1 MAERSAREDAPRCTS
16 PPNQRA
22 PGWLW
27 QAVVWV
33 LALAATTT
41 AIAQTLAIKD
51 HLLPWSDERT
61 TLTEQ
66 YLAAHRTAPL
76 SGDPEVD
83 TRMVARAVVLHWT
96 GGPTAMSAW
105 NTFAPTRLS
114 GRPELSRGGALNVG
128 AHFLVDR
135 DGTIQRLVPEDRVVR
150 HCIGLN
156 HVAIG
161 VENVGGPD
169 LPLTDAQV
177 EADAALVREL
187 AAKLPIEYLLG
198 HQEAPRMEATPL
210 FEERDPG
217 YRNSKPDPGA
227 AFMEKVRAKVAD
239 LGLKAPP

>member
-1 MAERSAREDAPRCTS
+1 M
-16 PPNQRA
+16 
-22 PGWLW
+22 
-27 QAVVWV
+27 
-33 LALAATTT
+33 LAASSA
-41 AIAQTLAIKD
+41 AIAQTLAIAD

-66 YLAAHRTAPL
+66 YLAAHRTTPL

-83 TRMVARAVVLHWT
+83 THMIARAVVLHWT
-96 GGPTAMSAW
+96 GGPTTMSAW
-105 NTFAPTRLS
+105 NTFAPARLS
-114 GRPELSRGGALNVG
+114 GRPELTRGGQLNVG

-135 DGTIQRLVPEDRVVR
+135 DGRIERIVPWDRVVR

-169 LPLTDAQV
+169 LPLTESQV
-177 EADAALVREL
+177 EADAALVRYI
-187 AAKLPIEYLLG
+187 AANLPIEYLLG
-198 HQEAPRMEATPL
+198 HQESPRMEQTPL

-217 YRNSKPDPGA
+217 YRNAKPDPGA
-227 AFMEKVRAKVAD
+227 DFMAKVRAKVAD